1 MALRLRV
8 ISEHRQRMGDKSSF
22 VFGVSG
28 GSIGRSAEN
37 DWVLPDD
44 MRYVSGR
51 HARIV
56 FHKGRYL
63 LQDTSSNG
71 TYINDNE
78 RPLGNQNPHEL
89 KCGDILRIG
98 EYHVQVQIDSATD
111 FSLDDSA
118 LYKRNRRLRPARAA
132 AYRRRTW
139 APRCGSRTCSKRA
152 TTFPATSSSRS
163 MPLGKPSRRGRERSY
178 RRRTC
183 PRSPPPAPSST
194 RTQQWRDASRGWPG
208 PPKRP
213 NAKRHRTPW
222 RAPTAPAPAPAVVA
236 DSPAANNTP
245 GLQAFCRGAGI
256 GPETLPVD
264 AHARMLH
271 LAGQLLRESLLGL
284 KESNRS
290 QQEQRNQLRVT
301 YEKEQHTDLVPSLDR
316 HSVEELIQDLLKAH
330 DSRRF
335 DAVQW
340 LRSSFMAGR
349 QHEDAVL
356 RAMFAAFID
365 FIGRLD
371 PARSGHA
378 FRAQRAPQDHGQLG
392 VVRRVLPQPVRNPA
406 RHAAA
411 HFRGDLRAELRP
423 GGARDRRGHFAFQ
436 RRRLTRLARLA
447 SYAAGRADS
456 LMSGRWS
463 PFSPYPYAPGV
474 LVRRISTLASARH
487 PA

>member
-1 MALRLRV
+1 L
-8 ISEHRQRMGDKSSF
+8 GDKSTF

-71 TYINDNE
+71 TYVNDNE
-78 RPLGNQNPHEL
+78 KPLGSQNPHEL
-89 KCGDILRIG
+89 KSGDILRIG

-118 LYKRNRRLRPARAA
+118 LYKRNAGSTSTRRRLPPSDLGASLRLENLLEASNDISSDELKPVNAFGQAVSSRTRALMQTQDLPKEPATNPELDVDSEAVARRIARLARAA
-132 AYRRRTW
+132 EKTQREKA
-139 APRCGSRTCSKRA
+139 AQQPVPV
-152 TTFPATSSSRS
+152 PA
-163 MPLGKPSRRGRERSY
+163 
-178 RRRTC
+178 
-183 PRSPPPAPSST
+183 PPP
-194 RTQQWRDASRGWPG
+194 
-208 PPKRP
+208 
-213 NAKRHRTPW
+213 
-222 RAPTAPAPAPAVVA
+222 APAPAPEI
-236 DSPAANNTP
+236 PAANNTP

-284 KESNRS
+284 KESIRT
-290 QQEQRNQLRVT
+290 QQEQRNQLNVT
-301 YEKEQHTDLVPSLDR
+301 YEKEQHTGLMPSLER

-340 LRSSFMAGR
+340 LRSSFLAGR
-349 QHEDAVL
+349 QHEDAML

-371 PARSGHA
+371 PR
-378 FRAQRAPQDHGQLG
+378 
-392 VVRRVLPQPVRNPA
+392 
-406 RHAAA
+406 
-411 HFRGDLRAELRP
+411 DLA
-423 GGARDRRGHFAFQ
+423 
-436 RRRLTRLARLA
+436 TRFER
-447 SYAAGRADS
+447 
-456 LMSGRWS
+456 
-463 PFSPYPYAPGV
+463 
-474 LVRRISTLASARH
+474 SARRKTMGNWELYGEFYRSLCETPPGTLPH
-487 PA
+487 IFVETFAQSYDQVARETDEGSAHSIDAA